1 MTCHSLRLKFWLDIF
16 KWIKILHFPGDLA
29 FQIAG
34 VEKCDSANAATAL
47 EKRIPECFQS
57 DPIRGENPHPGD
69 DDAVLLN
76 HSAHQ
81 PTKNLI
87 RPKVGLDESRKSLAL
102 KANEAL
108 ACIKEPNSNVPT
120 KCSHYIFH
128 PLCPAALIHN
138 FSVIHKIDLARR
150 LFLFNPP
157 PSPQLFQPAIIHI
170 EYGTPLA
177 LNPPTVH
184 ISAAPDPAK
193 VLIIDDEIGPRESLR
208 MLLKPSYQV
217 HTAENVE
224 TGLQLLQ
231 EKRPD
236 TIVMDIRMPGMN
248 GIDGLRRIR
257 EIDPHL
263 SVIMF
268 TGFGALETAQEAL
281 RLGANDY
288 INKPFD
294 AVQMR
299 EVIGRN
305 VERTRLQRQS
315 EATAHELQELNERL
329 RNELAQ
335 KERLASLGQASA
347 EFVHDLSNPL
357 TIVWGYVQILAK
369 KLEQS
374 GDGNNGER
382 NASSSRELHIIEQNV
397 RLCREL
403 LTMWQSYGRVG
414 AIKPKP
420 ISMSSIVQDVGQSV
434 TGMASQNGVQLDC
447 HIAEEELTV
456 LGDPTQLT
464 RALQNVIV
472 NAIQAATEKH
482 GKVVVNCREKD
493 LYADIQVR
501 DTGYG
506 IAEDEI
512 GKIFEPYFTTKQGK
526 NGTGLG
532 LYITKKVIDDH
543 KGSIDVASTLGVGT
557 TFTLRLPL
565 HDK

>member
-1 MTCHSLRLKFWLDIF
+1 
-16 KWIKILHFPGDLA
+16 
-29 FQIAG
+29 
-34 VEKCDSANAATAL
+34 
-47 EKRIPECFQS
+47 
-57 DPIRGENPHPGD
+57 
-69 DDAVLLN
+69 
-76 HSAHQ
+76 
-81 PTKNLI
+81 
-87 RPKVGLDESRKSLAL
+87 
-102 KANEAL
+102 
-108 ACIKEPNSNVPT
+108 
-120 KCSHYIFH
+120 
-128 PLCPAALIHN
+128 
-138 FSVIHKIDLARR
+138 
-150 LFLFNPP
+150 
-157 PSPQLFQPAIIHI
+157 
-170 EYGTPLA
+170 
-177 LNPPTVH
+177 
-184 ISAAPDPAK
+184 
-193 VLIIDDEIGPRESLR
+193 

-248 GIDGLRRIR
+248 GIDGLRKIR

-315 EATAHELQELNERL
+315 EVTGRELHELNERL

-374 GDGNNGER
+374 GDGINGDR
-382 NASSSRELHIIEQNV
+382 NASSPRELHIIEQNV

-414 AIKPKP
+414 ASKPKP
-420 ISMSSIVQDVGQSV
+420 VSMSSIVQDVSRSV

-447 HIAEEELTV
+447 EIAEEELIV

-482 GKVVVNCREKD
+482 GKVVVNCQEKD

-543 KGSIDVASTLGVGT
+543 NGSIEVASTLGVGT

>member
-1 MTCHSLRLKFWLDIF
+1 M
-16 KWIKILHFPGDLA
+16 
-29 FQIAG
+29 
-34 VEKCDSANAATAL
+34 
-47 EKRIPECFQS
+47 
-57 DPIRGENPHPGD
+57 
-69 DDAVLLN
+69 
-76 HSAHQ
+76 
-81 PTKNLI
+81 
-87 RPKVGLDESRKSLAL
+87 
-102 KANEAL
+102 
-108 ACIKEPNSNVPT
+108 
-120 KCSHYIFH
+120 
-128 PLCPAALIHN
+128 
-138 FSVIHKIDLARR
+138 
-150 LFLFNPP
+150 
-157 PSPQLFQPAIIHI
+157 
-170 EYGTPLA
+170 
-177 LNPPTVH
+177 H
-184 ISAAPDPAK
+184 ISASPDPAK

-231 EKRPD
+231 EKHPD
-236 TIVMDIRMPGMN
+236 TIVMDIRMPGLS
-248 GIDGLRRIR
+248 GIDGLRKIR

-315 EATAHELQELNERL
+315 EVTGRELHELNERL

-374 GDGNNGER
+374 GDGNNGG
-382 NASSSRELHIIEQNV
+382 NASSPRELHIIEQNV

-414 AIKPKP
+414 ASKPKP
-420 ISMSSIVQDVGQSV
+420 VSMSSIVQDVSRSV

-447 HIAEEELTV
+447 EIAEEELIV

-482 GKVVVNCREKD
+482 GKVVVNCQEKD

-543 KGSIDVASTLGVGT
+543 NGSIEVASTLGVGT